1 MRSKGQINYLQGS
14 WFDIDNLRRYD
25 GADGAIYFIGANAD
39 LERLYDLLERS
50 DANSLGTPKPRYD
63 VHPLMNMNRNYG
75 LEIRDRKFA
84 IVTAE
89 KIVENLLKW

>member
-25 GADGAIYFIGANAD
+25 GLDGAIYFIGANAN
-39 LERLYDLLERS
+39 LERLYNVINGKYIRGEVEF
-50 DANSLGTPKPRYD
+50 APRYE

-75 LEIRDRKFA
+75 LEIRDGKFC

-89 KIVENLLKW
+89 KLVERILKW